1 MEINNAVK
9 SEDPSSFLSNFP
21 IHQDGSCNGLQHYAA
36 LGRDEKGAFSVNLS
50 DSNRPQDVYSD
61 IADLVELKR
70 KEDEKTEETAR
81 ILNGFIGR
89 KVIKQT
95 VMTTVYN
102 VTMYGAKLQILRQ
115 LEMLEKFPK
124 AHLKKASQ
132 YLAKSTFQ
140 NLNEVFESARKIQ
153 QWLSDCAY
161 AITKLRGHSVI
172 WVTPLGL
179 IVVQPYYD
187 KNVRV
192 S

>member
-1 MEINNAVK
+1 MEINNAIK

-124 AHLKKASQ
+124 AHLNKASQ

>member
-1 MEINNAVK
+1 MEINNAIK

-81 ILNGFIGR
+81 ILKGFIGR

-124 AHLKKASQ
+124 AHLNKASQ

>member
-1 MEINNAVK
+1 MEINNAIK

-70 KEDEKTEETAR
+70 KEDEKTEETAK

-89 KVIKQT
+89 KIIKQT

-124 AHLKKASQ
+124 AHLNKASQ

>member
-1 MEINNAVK
+1 
-9 SEDPSSFLSNFP
+9 
-21 IHQDGSCNGLQHYAA
+21 
-36 LGRDEKGAFSVNLS
+36 
-50 DSNRPQDVYSD
+50 
-61 IADLVELKR
+61 
-70 KEDEKTEETAR
+70 
-81 ILNGFIGR
+81 
-89 KVIKQT
+89 
-95 VMTTVYN
+95 MTTVYN

-124 AHLKKASQ
+124 AHLNKASQ